1 MGVSIGIYLLKN
13 NKKSRHE
20 YYNEN
25 IYKKSIIQETIRRL
39 EALPIPT
46 NNTTQATEE
55 NYLKL
60 SSICRTFIR
69 EVYFIRATEM
79 TSEEIEIYF
88 QSIDINDELINAWS
102 QANKMADIGKYSGQI
117 IEINQLNEDK
127 EIFLKLLSSFRRDH
141 PL

>member
-1 MGVSIGIYLLKN
+1 MGVSLGIYLFK
-13 NKKSRHE
+13 NKKMNQHE

-25 IYKKSIIQETIRRL
+25 IYKKSILQETIRRL
-39 EALPIPT
+39 EALPIPP
-46 NNTTQATEE
+46 NNTPQSIEE
-55 NYLKL
+55 YYLEL

-127 EIFLKLLSSFRRDH
+127 ENFLKILSSFRRND